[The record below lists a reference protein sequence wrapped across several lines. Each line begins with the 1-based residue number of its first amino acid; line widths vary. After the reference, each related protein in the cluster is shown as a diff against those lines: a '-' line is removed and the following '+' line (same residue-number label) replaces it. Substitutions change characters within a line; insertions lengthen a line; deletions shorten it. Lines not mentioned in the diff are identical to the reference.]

1 MKKLHT
7 RWTVLGALL
16 ALVLA
21 VGLCA
26 CSGGQEPSQ
35 EVDTPVETATPTP
48 TPTATPEP
56 TATPTPTPTPT
67 STPEPTPAP
76 TPEPTPTPTPELTP
90 TPAPTPKP
98 TPKPTPQPDDNNEPN
113 APVFDAPAQP
123 DDAPINDPNNYD
135 PETGEYQGWMPEF
148 KNPDDTGLSGAV
160 EHTYTDEEMEYI
172 LSGEGTISIGG

>member
-56 TATPTPTPTPT
+56 T
-67 STPEPTPAP
+67 S
-76 TPEPTPTPTPELTP
+76 TPEPTPTPTPEPTS

-113 APVFDAPAQP
+113 VPVVEAPPQA
-123 DDAPINDPNNYD
+123 DDTPINDPNNYD
-135 PETGEYQGWMPEF
+135 PETGEYLGWMPEF
-148 KNPDDTGLSGAV
+148 KNPDDTGLPGAI